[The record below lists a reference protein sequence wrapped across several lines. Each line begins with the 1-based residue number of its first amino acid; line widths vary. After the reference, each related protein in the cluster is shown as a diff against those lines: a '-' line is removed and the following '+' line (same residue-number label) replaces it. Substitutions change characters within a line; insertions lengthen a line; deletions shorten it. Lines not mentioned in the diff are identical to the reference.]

1 LVIVLMGVSGAGKST
16 VGSLLASELG
26 WDFADADDYHS
37 AENVEK
43 MRQGMPLTDADRGP
57 WLEKL
62 RARIVEWMDAGKSG
76 VLACSALRHAYRDQ
90 LRVNRQVRFVY
101 LKGERDLL
109 SERLL
114 QRPGHYMKQP
124 MLESQLATL
133 EEPLDAVTV
142 SAKSTPREIVRE
154 IRRNLA
160 LA

>member
-1 LVIVLMGVSGAGKST
+1 VLMGVSGSGKST
-16 VGSLLASELG
+16 VGALLASELG

-37 AENVEK
+37 VENVEK
-43 MRQGMPLTDADRGP
+43 MRKGMPLTDADREP
-57 WLEKL
+57 WLETL
-62 RARIVEWMDAGKSG
+62 RARIVEWMEAGKNG
-76 VLACSALRHAYRDQ
+76 VLACSALRQAYRDR
-90 LRVNRQVRFVY
+90 LRVNDQVRFVY

-124 MLESQLATL
+124 MLESQLSTL

-142 SAKSTPREIVRE
+142 SANSTPHEIVRK
-154 IRRNLA
+154 IRENLA

>member
-1 LVIVLMGVSGAGKST
+1 MGVSGAGKST
-16 VGSLLASELG
+16 VGSLLASDLG
-26 WDFADADDYHS
+26 WDFADADNYHS

-62 RARIVEWMDAGKSG
+62 RALISEWLDAGKNG
-76 VLACSALRHAYRDQ
+76 VLACSALRQAYRDR
-90 LRVNRQVRFVY
+90 LRLNQQVRFVY
-101 LKGERDLL
+101 LKGEPDLL

-142 SAKSTPREIVRE
+142 SANSTPPEIVRE

>member
-1 LVIVLMGVSGAGKST
+1 MVIVVMGVSGSGKTT
-16 VGSLLASELG
+16 VGSLLASDLG
-26 WDFADADDYHS
+26 WEFADADDFHS

-43 MRQGMPLTDADRGP
+43 MRHGNPLTDPDRKP
-57 WLEKL
+57 WLGKL
-62 RARIVEWMDAGKSG
+62 RARIVEWIEAGKNG
-76 VLACSALRHAYRDQ
+76 VLACSALRQVYRDQ
-90 LRVNRQVRFVY
+90 LRVNPQVRFAY
-101 LKGERDLL
+101 LKGEPDLL

-114 QRPGHYMKQP
+114 ERPGHYMKRP